1 MKLVDGWR
9 GAWRWFSMQALA
21 VLALAPVVWATL
33 PPDVRAWVPQDW
45 QPWLLVAIA
54 VGGIAGRLID
64 QNGARANGTQ
74 AP

>member
-1 MKLVDGWR
+1 
-9 GAWRWFSMQALA
+9 
-21 VLALAPVVWATL
+21 
-33 PPDVRAWVPQDW
+33 VRAWVPQDW